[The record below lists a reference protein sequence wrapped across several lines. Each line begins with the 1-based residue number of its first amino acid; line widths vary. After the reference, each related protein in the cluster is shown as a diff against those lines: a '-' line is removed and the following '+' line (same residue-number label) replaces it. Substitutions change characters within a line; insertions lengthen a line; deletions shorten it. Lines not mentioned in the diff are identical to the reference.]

1 MTYIKTTLQ
10 SPWISL
16 LAIIRKGFYALTLIK
31 ELGVI
36 IGSGNSNK
44 TYEKINATEENNI
57 TDGHARFLNIYW
69 LYVNEDSK
77 YLPNIYWLP
86 KLHKNPTKALFII
99 GTFKCFL
106 KPLSKYITATL
117 KILFHQI
124 QNCNNHSRQFS
135 GIYTFWTIF
144 NNYPLIKDIGK
155 INKHSCPN
163 FILLF
168 LNFEHKFSSQ

>member
-1 MTYIKTTLQ
+1 M
-10 SPWISL
+10 
-16 LAIIRKGFYALTLIK
+16 AIIRKGFYALTLIK

-124 QNCNNHSRQFS
+124 QSCNNHSR
-135 GIYTFWTIF
+135 
-144 NNYPLIKDIGK
+144 
-155 INKHSCPN
+155 
-163 FILLF
+163 
-168 LNFEHKFSSQ
+168 

>member
-44 TYEKINATEENNI
+44 TYEKINTTEENNI

-69 LYVNEDSK
+69 LYVNKDSK

-86 KLHKNPTKALFII
+86 KLHKNPTKVLFII

-106 KPLSKYITATL
+106 KPLSKSITATL

-124 QNCNNHSRQFS
+124 QSCNNHSR
-135 GIYTFWTIF
+135 
-144 NNYPLIKDIGK
+144 
-155 INKHSCPN
+155 
-163 FILLF
+163 
-168 LNFEHKFSSQ
+168 